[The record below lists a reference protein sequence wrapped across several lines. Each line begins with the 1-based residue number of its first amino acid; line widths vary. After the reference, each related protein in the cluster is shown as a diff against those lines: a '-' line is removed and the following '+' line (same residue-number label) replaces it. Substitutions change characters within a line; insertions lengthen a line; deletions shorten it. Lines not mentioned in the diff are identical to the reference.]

1 MTRIQPILPIHDHV
15 VTDVI
20 YVRSVRSIRL
30 DIDIFECPVE
40 TWIGFTAVDLDDSL
54 AVGITGKVLEVD
66 IGPFECARVGVET
79 SLGTGIG
86 QTRGQVDLLE

>member
-20 YVRSVRSIRL
+20 DVRSISPIRL
-30 DIDIFECPVE
+30 DVDIFECPVK

-66 IGPFECARVGVET
+66 IGPFECARIWVET
-79 SLGTGIG
+79 SLRAGIG
-86 QTRGQVDLLE
+86 QARG